1 MSSVR
6 TASRAR
12 VVAPIDKAASN
23 SRLVLW
29 WEANRLALAEACVV
43 FVGTR
48 VALSLVAALAVAMLP
63 EQQGQHDVF
72 HRSPVSWLDVWA
84 RWDSEYYLDIAQH
97 GYGLRPE
104 LIAFFPL
111 YPLLISAF
119 APALGYD
126 YVLSGIVVSN
136 LAYFVA
142 LVYLFKLAARELDE
156 QAASRAILYL
166 GLYPMALF
174 LLAVYT
180 EALFL
185 AVTVAAVHHARRG
198 EWAAAGF
205 AALLAGI
212 TRPNGAVIAV
222 PLAYEAWRQLE
233 GSLQGRWPAF
243 SRTLIG
249 RALAVVAAPFSVF
262 AWGVYLA
269 RLGGDPL
276 AFVRRLNESPWERT
290 PSPPWAT
297 LTAAIQNL
305 ANPELSPLARAVN
318 TADLAAAILLIGA
331 CILAW
336 RYLPRVYALYLVA
349 ATLLL
354 LSSTVTRWPLQSLPR
369 YTVVL
374 FPCFLLL
381 GQLGANR
388 HWHRL
393 ILIVSAP
400 LLGLYTALFAT
411 WYWVF

>member
-1 MSSVR
+1 
-6 TASRAR
+6 
-12 VVAPIDKAASN
+12 
-23 SRLVLW
+23 
-29 WEANRLALAEACVV
+29 
-43 FVGTR
+43 
-48 VALSLVAALAVAMLP
+48 
-63 EQQGQHDVF
+63 
-72 HRSPVSWLDVWA
+72 
-84 RWDSEYYLDIAQH
+84 
-97 GYGLRPE
+97 
-104 LIAFFPL
+104 
-111 YPLLISAF
+111 
-119 APALGYD
+119 
-126 YVLSGIVVSN
+126 
-136 LAYFVA
+136 
-142 LVYLFKLAARELDE
+142 VYLFKLAALELGE
-156 QAASRAILYL
+156 QAASRTILYL
-166 GLYPMALF
+166 ALYPMAFF

-185 AVTVAAVHHARRG
+185 AVTVAAVYHARRG
-198 EWAAAGF
+198 QWAAAGL

-222 PLAYEAWRQLE
+222 PLAYEAWRQL
-233 GSLQGRWPAF
+233 AF
-243 SRTLIG
+243 SRPLIG
-249 RALAVVAAPFSVF
+249 RALAVVAAPFGVL
-262 AWGVYLA
+262 AWSIYLA

-297 LTAAIQNL
+297 LTVAIQNL
-305 ANPELSPLARAVN
+305 ADAELSPLARAVN

-331 CILAW
+331 CVLAW
-336 RYLPRVYALYLVA
+336 WRLPRVYALYLLA

-354 LSSTVTRWPLQSLPR
+354 LSSSVVRWPLQSLPR

-400 LLGLYTALFAT
+400 LLGIYTALFAT